1 MNIDFIKESPRKC
14 TTSKYW
20 RINYPDMYPKI
31 ETCNGVKFPEK
42 LYNFMN
48 KSPDHI
54 CPVCG
59 KITQFISY
67 IKGYR
72 KYCSSKC
79 ATTDD
84 ARNQKISIKNKANA
98 KIIAQKRAETNLRKY
113 GTIYPQKLDSVK
125 EKTKATCLKRYNAI
139 APMANKDVSE
149 KSKKTILNKYGVEYI
164 SQTEIFKT
172 KFKNTCLQKYGVE
185 NPNQSDAVRQKAKA
199 TCIKKYGVEYISQV
213 DAVRQKAKATCIKKY
228 GAPTWAQA
236 QMMSDDI
243 LEILD
248 DGRLVMK
255 CPHPTCNK
263 CSEKRYITTSQI
275 NHDRKKINTER
286 CTIIHPIQQSHSKNT
301 GGEIFIQQILD
312 SCDVEYV
319 CNYRDLGFELDIYIP
334 EKKIAI
340 EFNGYRWHSDKYKP
354 KKYHVDKYKKCEAN
368 GIQLISIWE
377 DWMMYKPTIVESII
391 KSKLGIYNQRIGAR
405 KCILREVNAK
415 DAEKFLEEMHI
426 QGTCHSTI
434 KLGLFY
440 NDELVSLMTFGK
452 KRPGLGCKG
461 NEWELLRF
469 CNAHDVQIIGGA
481 SKLLNEFIKRIK
493 PSKIIS
499 FSSND
504 ISSGQ
509 LYSTLGFNN
518 TSESLSYWY
527 IDKKNAKRYHR
538 FTFTK
543 QNILR
548 KGLATDANL
557 TEAEMMYNAGF
568 YRIWDSGTKK
578 WEL

>member
-1 MNIDFIKESPRKC
+1 MNTDFIKESPRGY
-14 TTSKYW
+14 TTAKYW
-20 RINYPDMYPKI
+20 RINYPNEYAEIITYD
-31 ETCNGVKFPEK
+31 GAKFPEK
-42 LYNFMN
+42 LYNFVN
-48 KSPDHI
+48 KSPEHI

-59 KITQFISY
+59 KVTQFISY

-72 KYCSSKC
+72 KYCSGKC
-79 ATTDD
+79 VTTDD
-84 ARNQKISIKNKANA
+84 ARNQKISVKNKANA

-125 EKTKATCLKRYNAI
+125 EKTKATCLERYNAI

-149 KSKKTILNKYGVEYI
+149 KSKKTILNKYGVEYV
-164 SQTEIFKT
+164 SQSEVVKQ
-172 KFKNTCLQKYGVE
+172 KAKATCIERYGVE
-185 NPNQSDAVRQKAKA
+185 CSLQSETVRQKAKA
-199 TCIKKYGVEYISQV
+199 TILNKYGVEYISQSEV
-213 DAVRQKAKATCIKKY
+213 VKQKAKATCIERY

-334 EKKIAI
+334 SKKIAI

-415 DAEKFLEEMHI
+415 DAEKFLDNYHI
-426 QGTCHSTI
+426 QGSCHSTV
-434 KLGLFY
+434 KLGLFH

-452 KRPGLGCKG
+452 KRPGIGSKG

-469 CNAHDVQIIGGA
+469 CNAHGVQIIGGA
-481 SKLLNEFIKRIK
+481 SKLLNEFIKHIK

>member
-1 MNIDFIKESPRKC
+1 MNTDFIKESPRKC
-14 TTSKYW
+14 TTAKYW
-20 RINYPDMYPKI
+20 RINYPNEYAEIITYD
-31 ETCNGVKFPEK
+31 GAKFPEK
-42 LYNFMN
+42 LYNFVN
-48 KSPDHI
+48 KSPEHI

-59 KITQFISY
+59 KVTQFISY

-72 KYCSSKC
+72 KYCSGKC
-79 ATTDD
+79 VTTDD
-84 ARNQKISIKNKANA
+84 ARNQKISVKNKAKANDA
-98 KIIAQKRAETNLRKY
+98 KIKRDETNLKKY
-113 GTIYPQKLDSVK
+113 GTTKPQELDSVK
-125 EKTKATCLKRYNAI
+125 EKTKATCLERYNAVSPI
-139 APMANKDVSE
+139 ANKDIYE
-149 KSKKTILNKYGVEYI
+149 KSKKTILNKYGVEYV
-164 SQTEIFKT
+164 SQSEVVKQKAKATIL
-172 KFKNTCLQKYGVE
+172 NKYGVE
-185 NPNQSDAVRQKAKA
+185 YVSQSEVVKQKAKATILNKYGVEYVSQSEVVKQKAKA
-199 TCIKKYGVEYISQV
+199 TCIE
-213 DAVRQKAKATCIKKY
+213 RY

-263 CSEKRYITTSQI
+263 CNEKRYITTSQI

-286 CTIIHPIQQSHSKNT
+286 CTIIHPIQPSHSKNT

-377 DWMMYKPTIVESII
+377 DWIMYKPTIVESII

-426 QGTCHSTI
+426 QGSCHSTI

-452 KRPGLGCKG
+452 KRPGIGCKG

-469 CNAHDVQIIGGA
+469 CNAHGVQIIGGA

>member
-1 MNIDFIKESPRKC
+1 MNLDFIKESPRGY
-14 TTSKYW
+14 TTAKYW
-20 RINYPDMYPKI
+20 RINYPNEYAEI
-31 ETCNGVKFPEK
+31 VTCDGVKFPEK
-42 LYNFMN
+42 LYNFTN
-48 KSPDHI
+48 KSPKHI

-59 KITQFISY
+59 KTTQFISY

-72 KYCSSKC
+72 KYCSNKC

-84 ARNQKISIKNKANA
+84 ARNQKISVKNKAKSNYA
-98 KIIAQKRAETNLRKY
+98 KIKRDETNLKKY
-113 GTIYPQKLDSVK
+113 GTTKPQELDSVK
-125 EKTKATCLKRYNAI
+125 EKTKATCLERYNAVSPI
-139 APMANKDVSE
+139 ANKDIYE
-149 KSKKTILNKYGVEYI
+149 KSKKTILKKYGVEHI

-185 NPNQSDAVRQKAKA
+185 NPNQSNVIRQKTKETCIKKYGVEYASQSDEVRQKAKA
-199 TCIKKYGVEYISQV
+199 TCIE
-213 DAVRQKAKATCIKKY
+213 RY

-243 LEILD
+243 LEILE

-255 CPHPTCNK
+255 CPYPTCNK

-275 NHDRKKINTER
+275 NHDRKKINTEL

-312 SCDVEYV
+312 SCNVEYV

-377 DWMMYKPTIVESII
+377 DWMMYKPVIVESII

-415 DAEKFLEEMHI
+415 DAEKFLDNYHI
-426 QGTCHSTI
+426 QGSCHSAI

-469 CNAHDVQIIGGA
+469 CNAHGIQIVGGA

-548 KGLATDANL
+548 KGLATDDNL